1 LNLVL
6 LLGISTVAVFSIGCG
21 GSPPELLQLFWQK
34 NVVFDREND
43 HTYESLSLWI
53 NCSDED
59 GTEDFAYLYLIHDE
73 EELFWELTDEMW
85 QNDERGSAYWIGTN
99 EFVMHDRSDFP
110 SGHYRVVL
118 IDAAGDRDERRF
130 FVSAGPGFRELV
142 FPRLIPGTQWEIVS
156 PHRENSLWVY
166 DSAGNLVGSYDIEG
180 NSFDPGEFIEGIS
193 ETRRQKEEEQGP
205 EEKEGENGI
214 EDLETGGVRFY
225 AYAYDDDRGVGLITK
240 SYEYIPSGN

>member
-1 LNLVL
+1 
-6 LLGISTVAVFSIGCG
+6 
-21 GSPPELLQLFWQK
+21 
-34 NVVFDREND
+34 
-43 HTYESLSLWI
+43 
-53 NCSDED
+53 
-59 GTEDFAYLYLIHDE
+59 
-73 EELFWELTDEMW
+73 
-85 QNDERGSAYWIGTN
+85 
-99 EFVMHDRSDFP
+99 
-110 SGHYRVVL
+110 
-118 IDAAGDRDERRF
+118 
-130 FVSAGPGFRELV
+130 
-142 FPRLIPGTQWEIVS
+142 VS